1 MSTFFIAATNETDST
16 TQLHAGR
23 GAGEADAPDQDNDR
37 IQSYRIERLRGIDS
51 DRRRP
56 IDGCSWR
63 AVARECHVEPGRG
76 ETDD

>member
-1 MSTFFIAATNETDST
+1 MSTFFIAATDETDST

-23 GAGEADAPDQDNDR
+23 GEGGTAAPDQDNDR

-63 AVARECHVEPGRG
+63 AVAAECHVEPGR
-76 ETDD
+76 

>member
-16 TQLHAGR
+16 TQLQEAR
-23 GAGEADAPDQDNDR
+23 GEGGTAAPEQDYVR
-37 IQSYRIERLRGIDS
+37 TQSYRIERLRGIDS

-63 AVARECHVEPGRG
+63 EVARECHVDPGRG
-76 ETDD
+76 A